1 MRISLP
7 DEGATLTIVSDG
19 QEAVEAFQT
28 HPAGTFD
35 AILMDI
41 MMPVMDGLTATK
53 AIRAMDRPDAKTI
66 PILAMTANA
75 FEEDAQRCFAAGM
88 NAHLPKPLQIDKV
101 KQTILVQT
109 KHDPC
114 ADPTPS
120 QKEDVPNDR

>member
-1 MRISLP
+1 
-7 DEGATLTIVSDG
+7 
-19 QEAVEAFQT
+19 
-28 HPAGTFD
+28 
-35 AILMDI
+35 

-88 NAHLPKPLQIDKV
+88 NAHLAKPLQIDKV

>member
-1 MRISLP
+1 
-7 DEGATLTIVSDG
+7 
-19 QEAVEAFQT
+19 
-28 HPAGTFD
+28 
-35 AILMDI
+35 
-41 MMPVMDGLTATK
+41 
-53 AIRAMDRPDAKTI
+53 MDRPDAKTI

-109 KHDPC
+109 NHDPRV
-114 ADPTPS
+114 DPTPS